1 MEQYEERSS
10 RADFPAVEALEEQFS
25 VCRVKDYTGID
36 VEQPFVF
43 TGCTDAEKSRVC
55 PTERVPAEPVR
66 REDGRLAVPLV
77 RGELDFSLIGILARI
92 SRVLA
97 ESGIGIFAVS
107 TYNTDYIL
115 TKAENFEK
123 ALSALAHSGCRILR
137 KGAADEDREGK
148 KR

>member
-43 TGCTDAEKSRVC
+43 TGCTDAEKSLVC
-55 PTERVPAEPVR
+55 PTERVPAETVR
-66 REDGRLAVPLV
+66 REDGWRAMRVC
-77 RGELDFSLIGILARI
+77 GELDFSLTGILARI
-92 SRVLA
+92 SKVLA
-97 ESGIGIFAVS
+97 DSGIGIFAVS
-107 TYNTDYIL
+107 AYNTDYIL
-115 TKAENFEK
+115 TKAENFER
-123 ALSALAHSGCRILR
+123 ALSALARAGCRILPEV
-137 KGAADEDREGK
+137 AAGERREGE

>member
-1 MEQYEERSS
+1 MEQHEENRG

-43 TGCTDAEKSRVC
+43 TGCTDAEKSLVC
-55 PTERVPAEPVR
+55 PTDRVPAEPVR
-66 REDGRLAVPLV
+66 REDGWRAM
-77 RGELDFSLIGILARI
+77 RICGELDFSLIGILARI

-107 TYNTDYIL
+107 TYDTDYIL

-137 KGAADEDREGK
+137 KGAAEEDRKGE